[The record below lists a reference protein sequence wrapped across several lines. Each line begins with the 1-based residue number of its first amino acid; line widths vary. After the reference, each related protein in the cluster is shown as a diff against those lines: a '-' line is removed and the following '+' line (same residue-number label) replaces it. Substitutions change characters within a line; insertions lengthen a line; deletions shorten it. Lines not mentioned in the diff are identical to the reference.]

1 MTRHAPAPAP
11 SCSWRGRP
19 ARTSLYSLL
28 RWTALA
34 AAAALLPACGPSA
47 SGPQSGPVLS
57 SPLDVPGGTIV
68 QLTTT
73 GTQARPEVNNAGDV
87 VWQGQDGGDWAIFYY
102 RAADGTISQLSPNDG
117 DATYPV
123 ITNTGLVYWHD
134 GTDGTGGAR
143 IYRHDLDSGQTDVL
157 LDGIQVSGA
166 MDADD
171 TGNIVWYGGQ
181 FSLNNEIYLYSA
193 ATGSAMQLTSNSVTD
208 SDPVLA
214 YHGWVVWQ
222 GADRTGQGDSELF
235 AYDPGSGQTT
245 QLTDNAVHDSY
256 ADANGQGKVVW
267 EQAPNGSPD
276 NEVLQL
282 QLGSVASP
290 VTLST
295 GTGSAY
301 RPRINELGDVV
312 WQQWDGSDYEIM
324 LLRAGSASPEAVTD
338 DDLFDSDAVINDN
351 GAMAWLGRA
360 DQGQEQVY
368 LFTPTTA
375 PANAPPVAVA
385 GSDVQAVV
393 DEAVH
398 LDGNASYDPDGD
410 PLTFVW
416 SLDSRPGG
424 SATGLTGAHT
434 SMPTLVP
441 DVPGAY
447 GVSLVV
453 NDGTVDSAPS
463 FLTVTAISLEE
474 AVDQAV
480 QALGAAAAGLD
491 EASFKNSN
499 MKNALSNKIAAVM
512 HMIDQGDYA
521 QALSKLQNDILGKT
535 DGCAVSGAPDSN
547 DWIETCS
554 EQAVLYPVVMDLIG
568 YLEHLVNP

>member
-1 MTRHAPAPAP
+1 
-11 SCSWRGRP
+11 
-19 ARTSLYSLL
+19 
-28 RWTALA
+28 
-34 AAAALLPACGPSA
+34 
-47 SGPQSGPVLS
+47 
-57 SPLDVPGGTIV
+57 
-68 QLTTT
+68 
-73 GTQARPEVNNAGDV
+73 
-87 VWQGQDGGDWAIFYY
+87 
-102 RAADGTISQLSPNDG
+102 
-117 DATYPV
+117 
-123 ITNTGLVYWHD
+123 
-134 GTDGTGGAR
+134 
-143 IYRHDLDSGQTDVL
+143 VL

-338 DDLFDSDAVINDN
+338 DELFDSDAVINDN

-463 FLTVTAISLEE
+463 FLTVTATSLEE